1 MASQLRSLKLRA
13 DVWHFADGI
22 RAGTDDKS
30 DSGLHCLMQQT
41 LPQLTAVTSLEVQEL
56 PNACILKYAP
66 AQLLELS
73 AMGVADEH
81 DE

>member
-1 MASQLRSLKLRA
+1 
-13 DVWHFADGI
+13 
-22 RAGTDDKS
+22 
-30 DSGLHCLMQQT
+30 MQQT
-41 LPQLTAVTSLEVQEL
+41 LPQLTTVTSLEVQEL